1 MKITSI
7 RVNDLKKLIP
17 KRKTTAN
24 KGDGGKAYIFAGSKG
39 MWGAGL
45 LCAQAAA
52 RSGAGYTYLV
62 SLKVEGKNGAGFL
75 KALSKHPDFLQME
88 LNIRGIVSKLT
99 CQKTSAAIG
108 PGCGSSQASRKK
120 IIKVLLALK
129 KSAAEAVV
137 VDADGLNALAT
148 ISKNNFK
155 SFFPLPST
163 WILTPHEMELARLLK
178 WPVSKIK
185 KAREKAI
192 TEAQKKFGCWVIL
205 KGAHT
210 LIKGPGTSILKVMT
224 GNSALAKGGTGDV
237 LTGIL
242 AALRAQGLNSKEAA
256 ILAVGLHG
264 YLADLWVKGKRDK
277 LSLLASDLIDLLPLG
292 LRRLRGE

>member
-108 PGCGSSQASRKK
+108 PGCARSASGR
-120 IIKVLLALK
+120 
-129 KSAAEAVV
+129 S
-137 VDADGLNALAT
+137 
-148 ISKNNFK
+148 
-155 SFFPLPST
+155 
-163 WILTPHEMELARLLK
+163 H
-178 WPVSKIK
+178 
-185 KAREKAI
+185 
-192 TEAQKKFGCWVIL
+192 
-205 KGAHT
+205 
-210 LIKGPGTSILKVMT
+210 
-224 GNSALAKGGTGDV
+224 
-237 LTGIL
+237 
-242 AALRAQGLNSKEAA
+242 
-256 ILAVGLHG
+256 
-264 YLADLWVKGKRDK
+264 
-277 LSLLASDLIDLLPLG
+277 
-292 LRRLRGE
+292 